1 MKEIFNFTIKN
12 LQANKKRTLV
22 TIIGIVLSC
31 ILLFSVGLFFSTYRE
46 YLIKEVKSQVGN
58 YHIEYQNIPYSKL
71 DIINEDYNVD
81 HALIKIRHILN
92 GKIAND
98 EYHINIEV
106 CSLNTNYNQFLNII
120 YGTVPKNSEEV
131 IISEYFAHK
140 QNLNIGES
148 ITIISQN
155 KENKYKIV
163 GIYKSQ
169 DLYSNY
175 YYSIYDLEVM
185 YTFFS
190 ADENLNV
197 DVFVTLNSTKH
208 GIAKLQLLT
217 EKLELP
223 FPNLE
228 LTNSNQHVNVN
239 TQLLALYGEITD
251 KGIYAVLYLSAMLIL
266 TVLSLVCILIIK
278 NSFDISLA
286 ERKKVFGILSSIGTT
301 PKQLLYSIFIE
312 AGIISLIAIP
322 FGFILSLFSVSLV
335 LTILNKILED
345 ILINQLVVVVYPYY
359 ILLSLSFILITIFLS
374 TLFPAVRASEVS
386 PIEAI
391 LLNNDI
397 KIKRKKVKTNNLIHK
412 IFGIEGSI
420 AYKNFKR
427 NKKRYR
433 TTIISLVASI
443 VLFITT
449 STYINGG
456 LKILKNSYTSLPY
469 DFIITISKGE
479 GQKEFIEEI
488 KNLSEITDVLEYKY
502 QRFFFEK
509 HDLSVF
515 EQDYLNFVNNRYD
528 PNMRVATVFLLSDES
543 YQKYK
548 KRINLKTEQP
558 IFINYGVSAQLN
570 KDNEIEDKYEGPS
583 YKENPNLTFRFC
595 NFEDYP
601 KNEKISDCYFELS
614 NLYFTNI
621 APFDNYNFYSTFIVN
636 SKMFDEMNKKRKKD
650 NNFFVSENSTTL
662 ELKIKNAK
670 KFDAELRKILDKYSN
685 LSFSYQNPKLEFY
698 ENQMIQLAVSFTL
711 YSLSTFIALIA
722 ITSVINTINTSINLR
737 KIEFAIFKSVG
748 QSSKSLNKMIML
760 ENLFLGFKVLIYG
773 LIISFGIIHIIMSIA
788 DLSYGENKI
797 KIPFPTLSII
807 ISIMAT
813 FIIIFLTTKYS
824 INKLKKENIIDVIR
838 NQNI

>member
-251 KGIYAVLYLSAMLIL
+251 KGTYAVLYLSAMLIL

>member
-469 DFIITISKGE
+469 DFIITISEGE

-558 IFINYGVSAQLN
+558 IFINYGVYAQLN
-570 KDNEIEDKYEGPS
+570 KDNEIEDKYEGPP